1 LGINKI
7 VFATD
12 YPHFDSGAGAVNEF
26 LAAAALD
33 NNSARK
39 ILWDNTLNSGTTP
52 SISTEFSSPEPICA

>member
-33 NNSARK
+33 DDGARK
-39 ILWDNTLNSGTTP
+39 ILWDNTLNFYG
-52 SISTEFSSPEPICA
+52 ISVT